1 MPRPVVIAC
10 VLFFGTAVA
19 HRPPTALRSPAHAR
33 AQAFAST
40 TPLASVQLP
49 VGDGFVQKLNELKSA
64 GAASTFNS
72 LKVAPRLVSQAE
84 LTRVTKI
91 DPQLLL
97 GGSQTDFKMLTVATV
112 AGSSVLGLGAQT
124 MTFLREDLRFALTY
138 GLALLPILL
147 LAIGSTAPGLL
158 ELPAKLLSGK
168 GGESAERAARHE
180 AAHLLLG
187 YCFGLELESFSLDK
201 GREAVTFAGEGTGPL
216 ELEKAQALL
225 VVAMAGM
232 ISEYLTFGDAEG
244 GRQDLAEMQTILTR
258 VSPRLSP
265 AEQQGFTR
273 WAALMS
279 WSYLK
284 TMSKQ
289 LDATT
294 AALRRGASLGEVL
307 GAIEGTTPA

>member
-1 MPRPVVIAC
+1 VGSAS
-10 VLFFGTAVA
+10 A
-19 HRPPTALRSPAHAR
+19 HRPLSALRSPTRAR
-33 AQAFAST
+33 AHAFASSSS
-40 TPLASVQLP
+40 PLAAVELP
-49 VGDGFVQKLNELKSA
+49 VGDGFVRKLTELKSA
-64 GAASTFNS
+64 GAASSFNS

-84 LTRVTKI
+84 LMRVTKL

-97 GGSQTDFKMLTVATV
+97 GGSQTDFKWLLIATV
-112 AGSSVLGLGAQT
+112 VGSSVLGLGAQA

-138 GLALLPILL
+138 GLALFPILL

-158 ELPAKLLSGK
+158 ELPAKMLAGK

-187 YCFGLELESFSLDK
+187 YCFGLELESFSLEK
-201 GREAVTFAGEGTGPL
+201 GREAVAFTGESAGPL

-225 VVAMAGM
+225 VVAMGGM
-232 ISEYLTFGDAEG
+232 IGEYLAFGDAEG

-258 VSPRLSP
+258 VYPRLSP
-265 AEQQGFTR
+265 AEQQGYTR

-284 TMSKQ
+284 SMTKQ

-294 AALRRGASLGEVL
+294 AALQSGASLSEVL
-307 GAIEGTTPA
+307 GAIEGAATAK